1 MQHSALPAI
10 RQLRRLNKEIVV
22 AHKHLLVESAAREK
36 TLYGAQA
43 LVDAM
48 GME

>member
-1 MQHSALPAI
+1 
-10 RQLRRLNKEIVV
+10 LRRLNKEISV
-22 AHKHLLVESAAREK
+22 AHKHLLVDPAAREK
-36 TLYGAQA
+36 TLHGAQA